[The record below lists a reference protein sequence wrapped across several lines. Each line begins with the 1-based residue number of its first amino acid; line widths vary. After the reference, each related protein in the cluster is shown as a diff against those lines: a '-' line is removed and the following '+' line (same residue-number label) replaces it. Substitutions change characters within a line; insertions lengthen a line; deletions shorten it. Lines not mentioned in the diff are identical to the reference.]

1 MTYNKFWKTF
11 VTVAIYLLTAAGALI
26 MILPFAWMIITS
38 FKSEGEVN
46 DWPPKWTSKNFYSSR
61 QLNVQTSRSN
71 VSGKGNFNLAEF
83 RTVSSEDPFESN
95 KLVYYINDDPVYRG
109 KFELKFDT
117 IDYSSSES
125 LGIIL
130 QQMDD
135 YISNTQV
142 RDDLAAFFAVG
153 ENTPGFFE
161 ELYFNL
167 FSPDDGYYKK
177 IVMARLISSDISK
190 MITYINR
197 LNEGNIDKLVAFRIS
212 DSMSSQEITEV
223 MAKKEVFSSDMAV
236 LKEKLTEIKNILDN
250 NYKGSEML
258 STDDASALKTL
269 LLDFASLINAYDD
282 PILSKNNQI
291 MLNQFYNP
299 VVKNVNTLEFLTYF
313 TNSFKKVQSEKFSGQ
328 SIIFK
333 VAQKDKM
340 YENFAADIKQA
351 DFPDFF
357 KDEVSRLLTKDNIL
371 EIKDI
376 VILQM
381 EKEMSDNIRIKLS
394 SQPSDLSAC
403 ISLVR
408 DIAKLSPDENEFEN
422 YLGENELK
430 LYESFDDNK
439 KEDLFEL
446 AQKRREYDSIF
457 SRFGKFYADSVST
470 ADILQAPSFVKT
482 IRYKNNSI
490 IEIITD
496 NVLSTWFLEEK
507 PFVKATF
514 TFGEVFKNI
523 FQSYV
528 IAWNAAPFSRYY
540 LNTIFMA
547 LLTTFFEIILAAMA
561 AFAFAKLEFYG
572 KNIIFS
578 LFLST
583 MMIPGE
589 VMLVPNYITISKFQW
604 VDSYYA
610 LIVPWV
616 VSVFAIFLLRQQ
628 FLSLPNDLWD
638 AAKIDGSSSWR
649 FLWTVMV
656 PLSKPSILTGG
667 LLKFVGSW
675 NAFLWVLI
683 VTKSPEMRTLA
694 VGLQTFTT
702 DAGTKYNL
710 LMAAS
715 TFSILPVV
723 IIFIF
728 LQRYFVEGIARSGLK
743 G

>member
-1 MTYNKFWKTF
+1 
-11 VTVAIYLLTAAGALI
+11 
-26 MILPFAWMIITS
+26 
-38 FKSEGEVN
+38 
-46 DWPPKWTSKNFYSSR
+46 
-61 QLNVQTSRSN
+61 
-71 VSGKGNFNLAEF
+71 
-83 RTVSSEDPFESN
+83 
-95 KLVYYINDDPVYRG
+95 
-109 KFELKFDT
+109 
-117 IDYSSSES
+117 
-125 LGIIL
+125 
-130 QQMDD
+130 
-135 YISNTQV
+135 
-142 RDDLAAFFAVG
+142 
-153 ENTPGFFE
+153 
-161 ELYFNL
+161 
-167 FSPDDGYYKK
+167 
-177 IVMARLISSDISK
+177 
-190 MITYINR
+190 
-197 LNEGNIDKLVAFRIS
+197 
-212 DSMSSQEITEV
+212 
-223 MAKKEVFSSDMAV
+223 
-236 LKEKLTEIKNILDN
+236 
-250 NYKGSEML
+250 
-258 STDDASALKTL
+258 
-269 LLDFASLINAYDD
+269 
-282 PILSKNNQI
+282 
-291 MLNQFYNP
+291 
-299 VVKNVNTLEFLTYF
+299 EFLTYF

-340 YENFAADIKQA
+340 YENFAADIKKA

-507 PFVKATF
+507 PLVKATF

-523 FQSYV
+523 FQSYA